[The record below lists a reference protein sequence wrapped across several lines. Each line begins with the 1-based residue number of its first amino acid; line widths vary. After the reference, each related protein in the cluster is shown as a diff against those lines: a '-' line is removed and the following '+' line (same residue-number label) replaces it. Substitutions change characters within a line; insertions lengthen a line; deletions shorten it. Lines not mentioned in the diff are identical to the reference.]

1 MGIMDQPKWGA
12 AMETAIDVVTQRVED
27 LNATS
32 KEYSA
37 MLQKALQELADIRMG
52 DVSQPTVLNIP
63 AAAPPALDLGSQP
76 VYANKA
82 LAIPGA
88 PAAPNISGL
97 LAGLDVDDLDI
108 PPAPVMPTITM
119 PQAPTMASIAEPTRP
134 AIDTHV
140 DIPTAPVIDMPTM
153 EALEQISIPAF
164 TFPTLPDFDG
174 QAPSADHIVVPNV
187 FINWAEPQYSSEL
200 LPDLVEWVKR
210 YMQGGTGLPAPV
222 EDALFSRAR
231 ERQSAETHRAVQ
243 EAVDTWA
250 ARGFT
255 MPPGMLAKQASVIRE
270 QGRMKAA
277 ELNRDILIQATQLEI
292 ENIRFAVTQG
302 IAIEQMLE
310 NLHENTAKRMFEVAR
325 FQAEAQINVF
335 NAQVGL
341 FNAQNSAFQT
351 LAQVYRTKLDGAL
364 AKLQAYKTAVD
375 AQVAVGQINQQRVEV
390 FKAKLTAVQSSVEV
404 FNALMRGAQ
413 VRADVI
419 KNQFDAYRADVQA
432 YAERVGAEK
441 VKFDAYES
449 QVKGQTAVAGMFD
462 AQARAYASTVQ
473 AVASKADVKV
483 KSGQL
488 KIEAARAHTQKY
500 MADTEMFKAQIDAS
514 LREVQAGLAAFQA
527 QVEAWR
533 SGAQMNVAGAEMQS
547 RFADMATRTNIAYS
561 EMQMKAYD
569 ANINKSYHQAQIA
582 LEAAKAMGQY
592 AAQLAAGAMSALHV
606 SAGVS
611 GSGSQSNSV
620 SDSTSNST
628 STSYQHNYSY

>member
-1 MGIMDQPKWGA
+1 MAEQPKWGA
-12 AMETAIDVVTQRVED
+12 AMETAISVVEQRMAE

-32 KEYSA
+32 QQYSA
-37 MLQKALQELADIRMG
+37 MLQSSLQELADIKMG
-52 DVSQPTVLNIP
+52 EVSQPTVLQAP
-63 AAAPPALDLGSQP
+63 AAAPPALNLG
-76 VYANKA
+76 A
-82 LAIPGA
+82 LPAYTQALVQVPNA
-88 PAAPNISGL
+88 PSAPNIAGLLSGL
-97 LAGLDVDDLDI
+97 NVDDLDI
-108 PPAPVMPTITM
+108 PPAPVMPAIDM
-119 PQAPTMASIAEPTRP
+119 PQAPTMASIPVPVRP
-134 AIDTHV
+134 AIDTQV
-140 DIPTAPVIDMPTM
+140 DIPAAPVIDMPTM
-153 EALEQISIPAF
+153 EALEQIAIPAF

-174 QAPSADHIVVPNV
+174 QPPSADHIVVPNV

-210 YMQGGTGLPAPV
+210 YMQGGTGLPGPV

-231 ERQSAETHRAVQ
+231 ERDSAETHRAVQ

-255 MPPGMLAKQASVIRE
+255 MPPGMLVKQANVIRE
-270 QGRMKAA
+270 QERMKAA

-292 ENIRFAVTQG
+292 ENIRFAVSQG
-302 IAIEQMLE
+302 IAIEQLLE
-310 NLHENTAKRMFEVAR
+310 NLHENMAKRLFEVAR

-335 NAQVGL
+335 NAQIGL
-341 FNAQNSAFQT
+341 FNAQNQAFQT
-351 LAQVYRTKLDGAL
+351 LAQVYRTRLDGAL
-364 AKLQAYKTAVD
+364 AKLQAYKTAID
-375 AQVAVGQINQQRVEV
+375 GQVALGQINQQRVEV

-449 QVKGQTAVAGMFD
+449 QVKGQAAVAGMFD

-483 KSGQL
+483 KAGQL

-500 MADTEMFKAQIDAS
+500 MADTDMFKAQIDAS

-533 SGAQMNVAGAEMQS
+533 SGAQMNVADAEMKS
-547 RFADMATRTNIAYS
+547 RFADMAARTNIAFS
-561 EMQMKAYD
+561 EMQMKSYD
-569 ANINKSYHQAQIA
+569 ANINKAYHQAQIA

-628 STSYQHNYSY
+628 STNHNYSY